1 MIHWQGGYH
10 ILSNVYYFCR
20 RDATA
25 PLYDAHC
32 TILLH
37 LDLVPGRRL
46 AGFANTTPPCWCI
59 ELNFCQKL
67 HFYWHLSNTVVNLK
81 HFIWTL
87 SALPIESFQVSSNE
101 PTLFS
106 ICERDLRG
114 ERRSKS
120 GRLCICQKIGNPS
133 PVLRPQLLEL
143 KTTLREA
150 WRCLITYHP
159 CIALAFHVV

>member
-1 MIHWQGGYH
+1 MMH
-10 ILSNVYYFCR
+10 IAQYCSTY
-20 RDATA
+20 
-25 PLYDAHC
+25 
-32 TILLH
+32 I
-37 LDLVPGRRL
+37 DLVPGRRL

-67 HFYWHLSNTVVNLK
+67 YFYWHLSSDVVNLI

-143 KTTLREA
+143 ATNLREG
-150 WRCLITYHP
+150 WRCLISNHRPALVLLWSLHWHSNFTSTYP
-159 CIALAFHVV
+159 V

>member
-1 MIHWQGGYH
+1 MSISMNWTLKIGISWRFTEHFAAVF
-10 ILSNVYYFCR
+10 SACR
-20 RDATA
+20 VSTQ
-25 PLYDAHC
+25 L
-32 TILLH
+32 
-37 LDLVPGRRL
+37 PGV
-46 AGFANTTPPCWCI
+46 FANTTPPCWCI
-59 ELNFCQKL
+59 EINFCQKL
-67 HFYWHLSNTVVNLK
+67 HFYWHLSNDVVNLK

-143 KTTLREA
+143 ETTLREA
-150 WRCLITYHP
+150 WKCLITYHP